1 MFKERSKLLFI
12 SISLESVLTIWALFY
27 FNYYD
32 RLNYGE
38 SINFK
43 SSDLALFIQNMFTN
57 TWWALIILTL
67 CLITIF
73 GIVTYIYKDLKF
85 QFISIVLW
93 FILLIIALN
102 FKDNFLNNLSTI
114 MVFVPIITLNIFS
127 YINQQ
132 KLIKSKIKK

>member
-1 MFKERSKLLFI
+1 
-12 SISLESVLTIWALFY
+12 
-27 FNYYD
+27 
-32 RLNYGE
+32 
-38 SINFK
+38 
-43 SSDLALFIQNMFTN
+43 MFTN